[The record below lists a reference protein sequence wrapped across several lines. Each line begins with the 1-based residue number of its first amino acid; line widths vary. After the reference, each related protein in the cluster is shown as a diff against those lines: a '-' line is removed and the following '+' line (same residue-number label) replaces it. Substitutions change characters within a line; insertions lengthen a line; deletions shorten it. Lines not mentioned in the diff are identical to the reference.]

1 MSKLLAGSVCDVWVC
16 LYLTV
21 SNCSCVLIRLLDSC
35 VVSLSC
41 SAFCCCSSVRVL
53 SSSLSED
60 CKTTRRSRTSSRST
74 AERSQQSQTDSFVH
88 LVHFRSLKEV
98 RFCTNSQNPS
108 YWLLNQLKTHSLNCK
123 LHTYASLFHQGGS
136 QGKNKFW
143 EPMWASEQ
151 LRTHHPSL
159 SSYLPAAVPVSG
171 FSPADGPVFP
181 AGSAAP
187 HWTST
192 VREHHQTPHAHRN
205 QNTRKPE
212 QYYKHT
218 SSVRLD
224 FSVPMVTCSSSLLI
238 CWSSFLFFASSSS
251 NWPWTRRACS

>member
-1 MSKLLAGSVCDVWVC
+1 MWCVSI
-16 LYLTV
+16 YLTLPN
-21 SNCSCVLIRLLDSC
+21 SSCVLIRLLDSC
-35 VVSLSC
+35 VISLSC

-88 LVHFRSLKEV
+88 LVHFMSLKEV
-98 RFCTNSQNPS
+98 KFCTNSQNQS
-108 YWLLNQLKTHSLNCK
+108 YWLLNQQKTHSLNCK
-123 LHTYASLFHQGGS
+123 FHTYASLFHQGGS
-136 QGKNKFW
+136 QVKKN
-143 EPMWASEQ
+143 WASEQ

-187 HWTST
+187 RWTST
-192 VREHHQTPHAHRN
+192 VREHH
-205 QNTRKPE
+205 
-212 QYYKHT
+212 
-218 SSVRLD
+218 
-224 FSVPMVTCSSSLLI
+224 
-238 CWSSFLFFASSSS
+238 
-251 NWPWTRRACS
+251 